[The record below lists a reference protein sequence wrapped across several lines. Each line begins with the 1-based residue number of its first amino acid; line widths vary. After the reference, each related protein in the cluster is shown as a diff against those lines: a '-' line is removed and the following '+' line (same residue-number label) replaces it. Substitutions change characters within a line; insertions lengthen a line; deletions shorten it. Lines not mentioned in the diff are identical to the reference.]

1 MSALARYFNSRNIDV
16 HGYDKTPSPLT
27 QKLSEEGMTI
37 HYKDNP
43 NKIPDN
49 IDMVIYTPA
58 IPNSLLEFQAIKNRK
73 TPLFKRAEILGMI
86 SKEHFTIAIAGT
98 HGKTSVTSLVAHLL
112 NHAGKNVSAF
122 IGGIAKN
129 FNSNCI
135 ISKNTEIVVVEADE
149 YDRSF
154 LKISPDIAVITS
166 MDADH
171 LDIYDN
177 KNALEDT
184 FNEFLDNIRPNG
196 TAIVL
201 DQLPAVTKSNINFL
215 EYGYNTKTAF
225 SVTTKGYHNGIHIL
239 DYLLQ
244 EELLKEVSFPLPGR
258 YNALN
263 SLVASAIAKLLHIP
277 NEKIISGLKTFKG
290 VERRFDYR
298 YKHATITYIDD
309 YAHHPNEIKSCIEA
323 VKNLYPNKTITGI
336 FQPHLFTRTRD
347 FADEFA
353 TSLSM
358 LDEVILLP
366 IYPAREEAIPGITSK
381 FLLDKISI
389 KKKSLLEKDEII
401 KKVSTLKTDI
411 LLTLGAGDIDRLI
424 KPIEQLLKTKYN
436 D

>member
-1 MSALARYFNSRNIDV
+1 MDIKNLHKIYFLGIGGIGMSALARYFNSRNIDV

-201 DQLPAVTKSNINFL
+201 DQLPAVT
-215 EYGYNTKTAF
+215 
-225 SVTTKGYHNGIHIL
+225 IL
-239 DYLLQ
+239 DRDR
-244 EELLKEVSFPLPGR
+244 KSG
-258 YNALN
+258 
-263 SLVASAIAKLLHIP
+263 
-277 NEKIISGLKTFKG
+277 ISG
-290 VERRFDYR
+290 
-298 YKHATITYIDD
+298 
-309 YAHHPNEIKSCIEA
+309 S
-323 VKNLYPNKTITGI
+323 
-336 FQPHLFTRTRD
+336 
-347 FADEFA
+347 
-353 TSLSM
+353 
-358 LDEVILLP
+358 
-366 IYPAREEAIPGITSK
+366 
-381 FLLDKISI
+381 
-389 KKKSLLEKDEII
+389 
-401 KKVSTLKTDI
+401 
-411 LLTLGAGDIDRLI
+411 
-424 KPIEQLLKTKYN
+424 
-436 D
+436 